1 MFPYAREEATP
12 LPNTR
17 PRRQIRPPNWFA
29 DYEVS
34 LPVVERPSQAAALF
48 SQPHHQMQE
57 PYYGGDRIGRLL
69 TCTSP
74 LYDQWNQTGARPKY
88 PRESVFSGPHYQSTP
103 DPLSHRVNSGASP
116 EILDELQDIREENRR
131 LQLIVMEMQTQ
142 LSSNRGPD
150 SSHHTA
156 LSPAEYSP
164 PAQSG
169 VIASAISPPRPTTQ
183 ATVHNTLA
191 PVQVPSEV
199 EVDDEDWPLPPPPV
213 ADDEEKPQLSTTTL
227 PTELVTELMTCLKKM
242 GITQE
247 QLPGMPAFGN
257 DNRVASGRVGR
268 SHQPTDPQVRPQ
280 ILAHLIPS
288 EPGAANEPRHEDF
301 HSRRATE
308 YIYRGPQPTIPD
320 LNRGD
325 PREFARLKTSLENL
339 LPHDA
344 TERFKYQIL
353 VDHLKF
359 EEALLIADSYTNS
372 TQPYT
377 DTMASL
383 TEHYGQPHQ
392 LALRRIADLMEAPNI
407 RSQDITAFKGFAL
420 RVRAL
425 VGMLAQLGEKGH
437 IELQCGSHVTR
448 LMSKLPQDLRSG
460 FMRYLHPLS
469 IRVPTL
475 LDFARWL
482 EFELPIQEY
491 GYESRPRENP
501 DSKRDRRK
509 DSKFGRL
516 TTVLHG
522 AEQSSSCP
530 TGPVFSSTSANPQGR
545 VALPCPYCTNALH
558 YLNQCTNFSQLTT
571 EQRRDWVKKNR
582 RCWRC
587 GRCHQA
593 AQCKLKARCK
603 NCDGR
608 HLEALHDL
616 NIRPAIV
623 TPATENTSCL
633 VSTAN
638 EVLYLDRP
646 SGSSQVLLKV
656 TKVVLHNGEQAM
668 ETYAIL
674 DDGSER
680 TMLLPAAAKELK
692 LKGESENLA
701 LRTVRQDLRVLHGM
715 SVSFSISP
723 ARHPQKTYR
732 IRRAFTA
739 DQLGLAEH
747 SQPVKTL
754 QRKYKHLRGLPLQ
767 TLECV
772 HPMVLIG
779 SDYAHLITPVEPVR
793 MGPPGGPAAVKTKL
807 GWTIQGPTKIIRQ
820 HLQPQQCLH
829 ISTQS
834 PSAELLYHVE
844 KLWKMDV
851 LPYRSEK
858 VVIRSKQD
866 QEAVRMLET
875 RTVRVE
881 VDGVHRYATPL
892 LRVNNMP
899 RLHAPKDAV
908 LASLRSTE
916 RRLMKDPTRA
926 SAYAAE
932 ILKLEQA
939 GYVKKVAEE
948 ELGTSIESW
957 FIPHHMVSHNGKNRL
972 VFNCSF
978 VYKGYNLNELLLPG
992 PTLTSSL
999 LGVLLRFREHFVAI
1013 SSDIKGMFH
1022 QIRLLPEDRS
1032 LLRFVWRDMNKEAPP
1047 DVYEW
1052 QVLPF
1057 GTTCS
1062 PCCATFALQKHVTDH
1077 SQLEEDVRVAVKRYF
1092 YVDNHLQSLSSSTAA
1107 RQLVDKL
1114 KMLLASGGFELRQW
1128 ASNVPEVIS
1137 HLPKG
1142 ARSQN
1147 SELWLTESMED
1158 PQELALGLRW
1168 LCASD
1173 TLAYKCNVT
1182 DRPTPT
1188 MRNIYSTLAR
1198 LFDPLGFLV
1207 PFATRAKIIVQ
1218 HLWNKEREWDDPSLP
1233 DDALKAWLIWEN
1245 ELQHLPE
1252 IVLPRCYSSPPLD
1265 HPSSVRSLHIFCD
1278 ASEKA
1283 YGSVAYLRTEGSGGK
1298 VEVAFLT
1305 ARSRVAPK
1313 RQQSIPRLELC
1324 AAVTGAQLAV
1334 LLQRELT
1341 LVLHGVVLWTDSTT
1355 VLTWL
1360 QSDSCRF
1367 KVFVGTRV
1375 AEIQELTDAQAWR
1388 YVDSENNPADDI
1400 TRGRTLREL
1409 AGESRWNHGPDFLR
1423 LSPQQWPTKPQAE
1436 QLDATELRK
1445 ATFCGSI
1452 ITVPLPPLLDA
1463 SQFNGFRDMI
1473 EAIVRSRH
1481 GAAGSQSTPSA
1492 QDYQDAEID
1501 LLRQVQVDCFEED
1514 FQHLSERKPV
1524 PSTSRL
1530 ITLAPEFDDQL
1541 KLIRV
1546 GGRLRRSN
1554 LLDTEAIH
1562 PIVLDPAHQVTKFII
1577 QDADRDLHHPGSE
1590 RLFAE
1595 LRRRYWILR
1604 GREAVKRHQYSCP
1617 DCRRWRAKPAVP
1629 QMADL
1634 PLARLRLMK
1643 PPYFSTGM
1651 DCFGP
1656 FMVKIG
1662 RRNEKRWGI
1671 LFKCLTTRAV
1681 HIDVLTSLDQ
1691 DSFLMALRRFISRR
1705 GKPAELL
1712 SDQGTNFRGGEREIH
1727 ESFKALHPTLQA
1739 ELAKHQI
1746 QFRFNP
1752 PSAPHFG
1759 GAWEREIKSIKAALY
1774 ATIQMQT
1781 VTEEVLRTVLIEIE
1795 GILNSKPL
1803 GYVSSDVADPDPV
1816 TPNLLLMGR
1825 PDPSLPQVLYPESE
1839 LLSRRR
1845 WRHTQVLAD
1854 QFWRTFIRHYLPA
1867 LQTRTKWQKEVA
1879 PLQAGTVAMIIDPQ
1893 LPRALWPI
1901 GRITKVI
1908 PGADGRIRTAEI
1920 QVNDRNYTRPVAR
1933 LVQLPAIP
1941 GTAPETTSPSM
1952 GQQI

>member
-1 MFPYAREEATP
+1 AYVQAPARHAV
-12 LPNTR
+12 
-17 PRRQIRPPNWFA
+17 W
-29 DYEVS
+29 
-34 LPVVERPSQAAALF
+34 
-48 SQPHHQMQE
+48 
-57 PYYGGDRIGRLL
+57 
-69 TCTSP
+69 
-74 LYDQWNQTGARPKY
+74 
-88 PRESVFSGPHYQSTP
+88 
-103 DPLSHRVNSGASP
+103 
-116 EILDELQDIREENRR
+116 
-131 LQLIVMEMQTQ
+131 
-142 LSSNRGPD
+142 
-150 SSHHTA
+150 
-156 LSPAEYSP
+156 
-164 PAQSG
+164 
-169 VIASAISPPRPTTQ
+169 ISETPTT
-183 ATVHNTLA
+183 
-191 PVQVPSEV
+191 
-199 EVDDEDWPLPPPPV
+199 
-213 ADDEEKPQLSTTTL
+213 
-227 PTELVTELMTCLKKM
+227 
-242 GITQE
+242 
-247 QLPGMPAFGN
+247 
-257 DNRVASGRVGR
+257 
-268 SHQPTDPQVRPQ
+268 
-280 ILAHLIPS
+280 
-288 EPGAANEPRHEDF
+288 PRH
-301 HSRRATE
+301 
-308 YIYRGPQPTIPD
+308 P
-320 LNRGD
+320 
-325 PREFARLKTSLENL
+325 
-339 LPHDA
+339 
-344 TERFKYQIL
+344 
-353 VDHLKF
+353 
-359 EEALLIADSYTNS
+359 
-372 TQPYT
+372 
-377 DTMASL
+377 
-383 TEHYGQPHQ
+383 
-392 LALRRIADLMEAPNI
+392 
-407 RSQDITAFKGFAL
+407 
-420 RVRAL
+420 
-425 VGMLAQLGEKGH
+425 
-437 IELQCGSHVTR
+437 C
-448 LMSKLPQDLRSG
+448 
-460 FMRYLHPLS
+460 
-469 IRVPTL
+469 PTL
-475 LDFARWL
+475 LDFASWL
-482 EFELPIQEY
+482 EFELQIQEY

-501 DSKRDRRK
+501 EGKRERRK
-509 DSKFGRL
+509 DSKYGRP

-522 AEQSSSCP
+522 AEQSSSGP
-530 TGPVFSSTSANPQGR
+530 TVPVFPSTSANPQGK
-545 VALPCPYCTNALH
+545 VTLPCPYCTDALH
-558 YLNQCTNFSQLTT
+558 YLNQCSKFSQLTT
-571 EQRRDWVKKNR
+571 EQRRDWIKRNR

-587 GRCHQA
+587 GS
-593 AQCKLKARCK
+593 LSS
-603 NCDGR
+603 GR
-608 HLEALHDL
+608 TVQTKGQVQELS
-616 NIRPAIV
+616 AIV

-638 EVLYLDRP
+638 EVLYLDRQ
-646 SGSSQVLLKV
+646 SGCSQVLLKV
-656 TKVVLHNGEQAM
+656 TKVVLHNGEQAL

-692 LKGESENLA
+692 LKGEPESLA
-701 LRTVRQDLRVLHGM
+701 LRTVRQDLRILQVTPKNPTRSGEPLLP
-715 SVSFSISP
+715 ISWGWQSTHN
-723 ARHPQKTYR
+723 R
-732 IRRAFTA
+732 
-739 DQLGLAEH
+739 L
-747 SQPVKTL
+747 KTL
-754 QRKYKHLRGLPLQ
+754 QRKYKHLKGLPLQ

-779 SDYAHLITPVEPVR
+779 SDYTHLITPVEPVR

-807 GWTIQGPTKIIRQ
+807 GWTIQGPTKILRQ
-820 HLQPQQCLH
+820 YLQPQQCLH
-829 ISTQS
+829 IATQS
-834 PSAELLYHVE
+834 PSAELLHHVE
-844 KLWKMDV
+844 KLWQMDV

-858 VVIRSKQD
+858 MVIRSKLD

-881 VDGVHRYATPL
+881 VDGVNRYATPL
-892 LRVNNMP
+892 LRVKNMP
-899 RLHAPKDAV
+899 CLRTSKDAV

-916 RRLMKDPTRA
+916 RRLMKDPIRA

-939 GYVKKVAEE
+939 GYVKKVTEE
-948 ELGTSIESW
+948 ELSLSTESW
-957 FIPHHMVSHNGKNRL
+957 FIPHHMVSHNGKTRL

-978 VYKGYNLNELLLPG
+978 AYKGYNLNELLLPG

-999 LGVLLRFREHFVAI
+999 LGCCQKTDPCF
-1013 SSDIKGMFH
+1013 
-1022 QIRLLPEDRS
+1022 
-1032 LLRFVWRDMNKEAPP
+1032 RFVWRDLNKEAPP
-1047 DVYEW
+1047 CTYEW

-1077 SQLEEDVRVAVKRYF
+1077 SQPEEDVRVAVERYF
-1092 YVDNHLQSLSSSTAA
+1092 YVDNHLQSLSSPTAA

-1128 ASNVPEVIS
+1128 TSNVPEVIS

-1142 ARSQN
+1142 ARSES
-1147 SELWLTESMED
+1147 SELWFTESMED

-1173 TLAYKCNVT
+1173 TLAYKCSLT

-1218 HLWNKEREWDDPSLP
+1218 QLWNKEREWDDPSLP
-1233 DDALKAWLIWEN
+1233 DDALKAWITWEN

-1324 AAVTGAQLAV
+1324 AAVTGAQLAR

-1341 LVLHGVVLWTDSTT
+1341 LVLHEVVLWTDSTT

-1375 AEIQELTDAQAWR
+1375 SEIQELTEAQAWR
-1388 YVDSENNPADDI
+1388 YVDSGNNPADDI
-1400 TRGRTLREL
+1400 TRGKTLTEL
-1409 AGESRWNHGPDFLR
+1409 GGESRWKHGPAFLR
-1423 LSPQQWPTKPQAE
+1423 MSSEYWPTKPKAE

-1452 ITVPLPPLLDA
+1452 TTTPLPPLLDA
-1463 SQFNGFRDMI
+1463 SQFNGFRDML
-1473 EAIVRSRH
+1473 EAVVRSRH
-1481 GAAGSQSTPSA
+1481 GAAGSKSTPTA
-1492 QDYQDAEID
+1492 QDYRDSERD
-1501 LLRQVQVDCFEED
+1501 LLRQVQLDCFGED
-1514 FQHLSERKPV
+1514 FQHLSEGKPV

-1530 ITLAPEFDDQL
+1530 ITLAPEYDDRLQ
-1541 KLIRV
+1541 LIRV
-1546 GGRLRRSN
+1546 GGRLRRSD
-1554 LLDTEAIH
+1554 LLDTETIH
-1562 PIVLDPAHQVTKFII
+1562 PIVLDPAHQVTKLII
-1577 QDADRDLHHPGSE
+1577 QDADRDLRHPGSE

-1604 GREAVKRHQYSCP
+1604 GREAVKRHQHSCP

-1643 PPYFSTGM
+1643 PPFFSTGT

-1681 HIDVLTSLDQ
+1681 YIDVLTSLDQ

-1746 QFRFNP
+1746 EFRFNP

-1816 TPNLLLMGR
+1816 TPNLLVMGR

-1879 PLQAGTVAMIIDPQ
+1879 PLQSGAVAMIVDPQ

-1920 QVNDRNYTRPVAR
+1920 QVNNRTYTRPVAR
-1933 LVQLPAIP
+1933 LVPLPAIP
-1941 GTAPETTSPSM
+1941 ETAPETNSPSL